1 MILEFYNASD
11 WLEALRHRYS
21 IEKTR
26 MNSSKEAFTIMYLP
40 FFPQEK
46 CSLLIGRYDR
56 TRGYGVVIC
65 RRERD
70 ISVEYEKR
78 YIKLQ

>member
-11 WLEALRHRYS
+11 WLSCLRHRYS

-40 FFPQEK
+40 FYPQEK

-70 ISVEYEKR
+70 ISVEYDKR
-78 YIKLQ
+78 QHK